1 MELSSVLL
9 ILDVIVVQRL
19 GGAEEV
25 HPLDSKRSRRTIER
39 GGVVVETR
47 TQGYADFLH
56 HALVCIIAEGQRVI
70 TGRATSLGAISV
82 EKASVANAGLDL
94 LRVPRVVRDSR
105 LEL

>member
-25 HPLDSKRSRRTIER
+25 HALDSNSSRRTVER

-47 TQGYADFLH
+47 AQGDTDFLH

-70 TGRATSLGAISV
+70 TCRASSLRAVSV